1 MDPTSQ
7 STLEMGCRP
16 RQRVSAPHQPQLQT
30 SIIQFTHPTHPLT
43 RSVNLGGLFVLEPFI
58 SPALYQPFNGT
69 AVDEWSLS
77 TLLGDDLQ
85 KTLENHYSTFITEED
100 IAEIAGAGLN
110 WIRVPVPFWA
120 IETWKDVGVDAQG
133 RTVAEPFLERVC
145 WKYILRVLGWARK
158 YGLRV
163 NLDLH
168 AAPGSQNGQSSFLL
182 LNA

>member
-1 MDPTSQ
+1 M
-7 STLEMGCRP
+7 
-16 RQRVSAPHQPQLQT
+16 
-30 SIIQFTHPTHPLT
+30 
-43 RSVNLGGLFVLEPFI
+43 
-58 SPALYQPFNGT
+58 
-69 AVDEWSLS
+69 
-77 TLLGDDLQ
+77 
-85 KTLENHYSTFITEED
+85 
-100 IAEIAGAGLN
+100 
-110 WIRVPVPFWA
+110 
-120 IETWKDVGVDAQG
+120 DAQG